1 MNALEDDG
9 KNFEVDALVNSKPVK
24 ISKEFSYMRARTE
37 VQNGTKGKVLNSLE
51 FCHV

>member
-24 ISKEFSYMRARTE
+24 ILIVFSYVRAWTKVYNSTKKSFEFVE
-37 VQNGTKGKVLNSLE
+37 V
-51 FCHV
+51 

>member
-24 ISKEFSYMRARTE
+24 ILIVFSYMRARAE
-37 VQNGTKGKVLNSLE
+37 VQNSTKGKVLNSLK
-51 FCHV
+51 FSHV